1 MAHRGSPESHNP
13 TLSGTCETTIS
24 EDQNE
29 QVKLFFGLKAFTF
42 ILKQLGQHKDG
53 ENVNIMLDLFAVF
66 MPKHL
71 SEILSRQRE
80 YNAVVELL

>member
-1 MAHRGSPESHNP
+1 M
-13 TLSGTCETTIS
+13 S
-24 EDQNE
+24 EDHNE

-53 ENVNIMLDLFAVF
+53 ENVLHIMLDLFAVF
-66 MPKHL
+66 MSKHL